1 MFLIQSARVI
11 DFVLIVILCAAVYKH
26 QAPQPHL
33 TFSHHNCRRTHEVPD
48 QFNAYYNQTYVVQ
61 KRTKVLIVPTHNLT
75 PVIKTEKNATKD
87 SDYTAEC

>member
-1 MFLIQSARVI
+1 MFLIQNAQAI
-11 DFVLIVILCAAVYKH
+11 DFVLIVILCAAVSKH
-26 QAPQPHL
+26 QAPWAHL